1 MDEKSSSLRVAAER
15 QMRRPAPTPEQPQA
29 KRQRTDLPDHAEIG
43 RYAYQAV
50 NLLEQGTL
58 GLLVTCDMK
67 REKTATAEVD
77 GLLQELAKDSS
88 ITGTP
93 AFAGSL
99 EEADGHQQS
108 SVAANLASGPTT
120 LLRAKVDCRGLAL
133 LLWPAAAAQQL
144 RNQLPNIPA
153 AAATATANTN
163 QHQEAS
169 APAGTTSMSVAQ
181 APAAGADASDAG
193 ATATVLKPSSKQ
205 RSSDSTNDPAA
216 QGQLSDKSSIIPV
229 PAAAASAPASAPA
242 SMPGG
247 PAAPALEPS
256 PLAQRNSAPEDE
268 ARVHGA
274 VAQAKHAGSAEQQQ
288 PSAAATTAACEPPAP
303 SAQVIATEPSALPS
317 VTGESAS
324 AANINPDA
332 QHSPSAGEIAM
343 LGLPVK
349 LVQQLLNGVEGGQFS
364 RPKSCQRV
372 VPLSWTCAWTAE
384 AMRYTAR
391 RVTAAFLAGSAG
403 QLPHNLAFAVQ
414 CKMRGPENQA
424 GNKGTAGAGAGVE
437 SRSLCIPL
445 LAAAMEDAFRA
456 AEVTVQVNLRDPK
469 VVLFAE
475 AIPSSSRLFCGMAM
489 VPHLMLDTVTSRGPI
504 LRHLSRK
511 G

>member
-372 VPLSWTCAWTAE
+372 D
-384 AMRYTAR
+384 
-391 RVTAAFLAGSAG
+391 
-403 QLPHNLAFAVQ
+403 LPASCRTTWHLQ